1 MKLLDTFKQRL
12 GLEPPP
18 RYPNRPDTQ
27 ALREAI
33 DAGQRQKRAE
43 NYLEALESLGRA
55 VDLALANG
63 DSAAMAVAALNQAEV
78 LMHLGREAE
87 AEAILNRTYATA
99 QDTRQKGQLAYT
111 LIAMGRLAQH
121 RNDWKAAQQH
131 YQQALDIA
139 HTGHAGGGEGRAL
152 GFMADVYLN
161 DGNASY
167 AIHLLR
173 EALPKLQM
181 TGDLE
186 LSSYFV
192 GRLGE
197 ALIASG
203 QTAEGQQLLERA
215 LRLARQIGYRQHE
228 RRWSLVLGERALV
241 EGRID
246 AAYEHL
252 RDALTLFNA
261 ERQPAAMIPALCLMS
276 RTCLIRQQVE
286 EAVAFARK
294 AVDLAAPLGQPF
306 LSTQAEGALGL
317 ALVSR
322 KAYVE
327 AIALLKS
334 AIETLRSQSIA
345 AAGYSETDLIRALAA
360 AQAELGDE
368 AAAVAIYRQAV
379 KEAEQS
385 GSPLEVAQATRD
397 LGLFFSKRLRLN
409 DAIREWTAALHL
421 YEAEKQH
428 SQAARLYCDLAAA
441 RRFVGQGT
449 RATRDLEQ
457 ALMLLTHLHD
467 DWETRGL
474 VLANAAIAYVDQGDI
489 DSADAFFNESIAIA
503 RRIGNETAEATRRGN
518 YGWFLLMTG
527 RLQQAQSTIEYALR
541 SSQRLGLELA
551 AAVQTSNLG
560 LVQDAHASYPRALEL
575 HDEALRRVQ
584 PAANPHWEH
593 LIQLNRAQTLL
604 SLNRVDE
611 AQPLFTA
618 ALDYARPVED
628 VEIIIRALCGLAKS
642 AIREGQADGS
652 GEQINEAVQL
662 ARRADLRR
670 LLAEALS
677 LRAEMQALSGQ
688 RDEASRAWSEAQ
700 KLFAMLQAPQAR
712 MLPSWL

>member
-1 MKLLDTFKQRL
+1 MKLLDNFKQRF

-18 RYPNRPDTQ
+18 RHPNRPDTQ

-43 NYLEALESLGRA
+43 NYPEALESLGRA
-55 VDLALANG
+55 VDLALAIG

-78 LMHLGREAE
+78 LMHMDREVE
-87 AEAILNRTYATA
+87 AEAILSRTYTTA
-99 QDTRQKGQLAYT
+99 QETRQKGQLAYT

-121 RNDWKAAQQH
+121 KQDWKSAQQH
-131 YQQALDIA
+131 YEQALDIA

-152 GFMADVYLN
+152 GFLADVYLH

-173 EALPKLQM
+173 EALSKLQM

-215 LRLARQIGYRQHE
+215 LRLARQTSYRQYE
-228 RRWSLVLGERALV
+228 RRWNLLLGERALA

-246 AAYEHL
+246 AAYDYL
-252 RDALTLFNA
+252 RDGLTLFNA
-261 ERQPAAMIPALCLMS
+261 ERQPAGMIRALGLMS
-276 RTCLIRQQVE
+276 RVCLIRQQFD

-294 AVDLAAPLGQPF
+294 AVDLAAPLGQP
-306 LSTQAEGALGL
+306 LLAAQAEGTLGL

-322 KAYVE
+322 KAYAEAIPHLKEAVE
-327 AIALLKS
+327 ALGGQPTAES
-334 AIETLRSQSIA
+334 
-345 AAGYSETDLIRALAA
+345 GYSETDLIRALAA

-397 LGLFFSKRLRLN
+397 LGLFFSKHLRLQ

-421 YEAEKQH
+421 YEAEKQY

-441 RRFVGQGT
+441 RRFIGQGT
-449 RATRDLEQ
+449 RATKDLEQ

-503 RRIGNETAEATRRGN
+503 RRVGNEAAEATRRGN

-527 RLQQAQSTIEYALR
+527 RPQQAQSTIEYALR
-541 SSQRLGLELA
+541 ASQQLGLELA

-560 LVQDAHASYPRALEL
+560 LIQDAHGSYPKALEL
-575 HDEALRRVQ
+575 HNEALRRIQ
-584 PAANPHWEH
+584 PAVDPHWEH

-604 SLNRVDE
+604 SLNRADE
-611 AQPLFTA
+611 TEPLFTA

-628 VEIIIRALCGLAKS
+628 VEVIIRALCGQAKL
-642 AIREGQADGS
+642 AIREGKAGDS
-652 GEQINEAVQL
+652 AEQINEAVQL

-677 LRAEMQALSGQ
+677 LRAEGQALSGQ
-688 RDEASRAWSEAQ
+688 REEAVRAWSEAQ
-700 KLFAMLQAPQAR
+700 KLFTMLQAPQAR
-712 MLPSWL
+712 MQPSWL